1 MSEKT
6 LLLVDG
12 SSYLY
17 RAYHALPDLRGPDG
31 FPTGALHGFVA
42 MMKRLRE
49 QFPAEHAACVFDAKG
64 PTFRDDWYA
73 EYKAHRAPMPEPLV
87 QQIAPIHEVVR
98 LLGWPVLEVPG
109 IEADDA
115 IGTLA
120 RVAAA
125 SGHRVVISTG
135 DKDLAQLVDDN
146 VTLINTM
153 SNERLDVAGV
163 QEKFGV
169 PPERIVD
176 YLTLVGDSV
185 DNVPGVEKVGPK
197 TAAKW
202 IAEHGSLDGVIAAAD
217 GIKGAVGENLRK
229 ALDWLPQGRRL
240 VTVVTDCDLAGHVPG
255 WPGLEAL
262 HFNAID
268 RDGLLAFFDRY
279 GLKTFRKELLAADP
293 PRTPAAGRAGA
304 EIRQPLAVAIVRLA
318 LRHGADAGGARR
330 LDREDRRSHR

>member
-1 MSEKT
+1 MTEKT

-17 RAYHALPDLRGPDG
+17 RAYHAMPDLRAPDG
-31 FPTGALHGFVA
+31 FPTGAIHGMVA

-49 QFPAEHAACVFDAKG
+49 QVPAEHAACVFDAKG
-64 PTFRDDWYA
+64 DTFRNAWYP
-73 EYKAHRAPMPEPLV
+73 EYKAHRPAMPEPLA

-125 SGHRVVISTG
+125 TGHGVVISTG
-135 DKDLAQLVDDN
+135 DKDLAQLVTPQ

-153 SNERLDVAGV
+153 TGERLDEDGV
-163 QEKFGV
+163 RAKFGV
-169 PPERIVD
+169 PPGRIVD
-176 YLTLVGDSV
+176 YLTLIGDAV

-202 IAEHGSLDGVIAAAD
+202 IADFGSLDGVVAASA
-217 GIKGAVGENLRK
+217 GIKGE
-229 ALDWLPQGRRL
+229 
-240 VTVVTDCDLAGHVPG
+240 
-255 WPGLEAL
+255 
-262 HFNAID
+262 I
-268 RDGLLAFFDRY
+268 
-279 GLKTFRKELLAADP
+279 
-293 PRTPAAGRAGA
+293 GRAH
-304 EIRQPLAVAIVRLA
+304 V
-318 LRHGADAGGARR
+318 
-330 LDREDRRSHR
+330 